1 MTVPSTERLGD
12 HELEWIRE
20 NAAELNQGSYG
31 PQAAQAAEALLRV
44 LNELDRR
51 KAAFT
56 EELRDLLR
64 KHDAKVDG
72 LERVL
77 ESTRERRDD
86 YSRKLI
92 GWREAAEKAAAER
105 DALQGQLDKA
115 REAQAVIAEMH
126 EKTLYFPSGN
136 REPGPEMCLHCNEVW
151 PCDTMRA
158 LGLGGEATDGE

>member
-115 REAQAVIAEMH
+115 REELAEQRYYG
-126 EKTLYFPSGN
+126 EQLQQSVDSCSGN
-136 REPGPEMCLHCNEVW
+136 HEDIPEWE
-151 PCDTMRA
+151 
-158 LGLGGEATDGE
+158 GTDV